1 MVLSRLFRRREPEP
15 NWSIVAVQAQQ
26 GFMAALDAK
35 REVAAAARKDP
46 NRVFKDLMDAGMP
59 EVYVLA
65 FLDGV
70 EKRNDVEKQFI
81 DYLVRNNY
89 VIEKKK
95 Q

>member
-1 MVLSRLFRRREPEP
+1 
-15 NWSIVAVQAQQ
+15 
-26 GFMAALDAK
+26 MAALDAK
-35 REVAAAARKDP
+35 REVASAARKDP

-81 DYLVRNNY
+81 DYLIRNNY
-89 VIEKKK
+89 VIEKRSSNENQRK
-95 Q
+95 